1 MKRSRRSVAISLFVA
16 LAVASVFVVAIAGC
30 SGSNDG
36 ASTSAL
42 EGLDASQVKDD
53 DLKTLNVGSDLYPPF
68 VYTDEYGDIVG
79 LDVEILTEA
88 LARIGYKPKYQL
100 IDWEKKKELLA
111 SGELDCV
118 MGSFSMTGRENEYR
132 WAGPY
137 LASRQVVA
145 VDPQSDIYTLADL
158 EDKIVAVQS
167 TTKPEDILLNRINE
181 NVPQIKELYSFS
193 DGSYLNPALVEG
205 LVDAIA
211 AHESSFLTYEKD
223 YGVTY
228 RILDEPL
235 LEVGLGTAF
244 DINDTRGIDVK
255 LTHAYQ
261 EMLADGTMERLVS
274 KYFDDPSPFLNMEA
288 CHDRCARPRC
298 SGAGQSF
305 GRGMAPCRSA
315 GDSALG
321 CCRHDELRLHDG
333 PSRAALCRRC
343 RLRGDAEPFL
353 RCIQQRLYDQK
364 PDSRYGDRRR
374 GCPRYGARRF
384 SG

>member
-1 MKRSRRSVAISLFVA
+1 MKKTRRSVAITLLLA
-16 LAVASVFVVAIAGC
+16 LAIVGVFGVAIAGY
-30 SGSNDG
+30 SGSSNG
-36 ASTSAL
+36 GSASSEKSA
-42 EGLDASQVKDD
+42 ASHAKNAS
-53 DLKTLNVGSDLYPPF
+53 LKTLNVGSDLYPPF
-68 VYTDEYGDIVG
+68 VYSDEYGNIVG

-111 SGELDCV
+111 NGELDCV

-145 VDPQSDIYTLADL
+145 VDPESDIYTLADL
-158 EDKIVAVQS
+158 KDKVVAVQS
-167 TTKPEDILLNRINE
+167 TTKPEGILLNSTNE

-193 DGSYLNPALVEG
+193 DRSYLNPALVEG

-211 AHESSFLTYEKD
+211 AHESSLLTYEKD

-261 EMLADGTMERLVS
+261 KMLADGTMERLVS
-274 KYFDDPSPFLNMEA
+274 KYFDDPSPFLNVEGL
-288 CHDRCARPRC
+288 
-298 SGAGQSF
+298 S
-305 GRGMAPCRSA
+305 
-315 GDSALG
+315 
-321 CCRHDELRLHDG
+321 
-333 PSRAALCRRC
+333 
-343 RLRGDAEPFL
+343 
-353 RCIQQRLYDQK
+353 
-364 PDSRYGDRRR
+364 
-374 GCPRYGARRF
+374 
-384 SG
+384 

>member
-1 MKRSRRSVAISLFVA
+1 MKKTRRSVAITLLLA
-16 LAVASVFVVAIAGC
+16 LAIVGVFGVAIAGY
-30 SGSNDG
+30 SGSSNG
-36 ASTSAL
+36 GSASSEKSA
-42 EGLDASQVKDD
+42 ASHAKNAS
-53 DLKTLNVGSDLYPPF
+53 LKTLNVGSDLYPPF
-68 VYTDEYGDIVG
+68 VYSDEYGNIVG

-111 SGELDCV
+111 NGELDCV

-145 VDPQSDIYTLADL
+145 VDPESDIYTLADL
-158 EDKIVAVQS
+158 KDKVVAVQS
-167 TTKPEDILLNRINE
+167 TTKPEDILLNHTNE

-193 DGSYLNPALVEG
+193 DRSYLNPALVEG

-211 AHESSFLTYEKD
+211 AHESSLLTYEKD

-274 KYFDDPSPFLNMEA
+274 KYFDDPSPFLNVEGL
-288 CHDRCARPRC
+288 
-298 SGAGQSF
+298 S
-305 GRGMAPCRSA
+305 
-315 GDSALG
+315 
-321 CCRHDELRLHDG
+321 
-333 PSRAALCRRC
+333 
-343 RLRGDAEPFL
+343 
-353 RCIQQRLYDQK
+353 
-364 PDSRYGDRRR
+364 
-374 GCPRYGARRF
+374 
-384 SG
+384 

>member
-1 MKRSRRSVAISLFVA
+1 MKKTRRSVAITLLLA
-16 LAVASVFVVAIAGC
+16 LAIVGVFGVAIAGY
-30 SGSNDG
+30 SGSSNG
-36 ASTSAL
+36 GSASSEKSA
-42 EGLDASQVKDD
+42 ASHAKNAS
-53 DLKTLNVGSDLYPPF
+53 LKTLNVGSDLYPPF
-68 VYTDEYGDIVG
+68 VYSDEYGNIVG

-111 SGELDCV
+111 NGELDCV

-145 VDPQSDIYTLADL
+145 VDPESDIYTLADL
-158 EDKIVAVQS
+158 KDKVVAVQS
-167 TTKPEDILLNRINE
+167 TTKPEGILLNRTNE

-193 DGSYLNPALVEG
+193 DRSYLNLALVEG

-211 AHESSFLTYEKD
+211 AHESSLLTYEKD

-274 KYFDDPSPFLNMEA
+274 KYFDDPSPFLNVEGL
-288 CHDRCARPRC
+288 
-298 SGAGQSF
+298 S
-305 GRGMAPCRSA
+305 
-315 GDSALG
+315 
-321 CCRHDELRLHDG
+321 
-333 PSRAALCRRC
+333 
-343 RLRGDAEPFL
+343 
-353 RCIQQRLYDQK
+353 
-364 PDSRYGDRRR
+364 
-374 GCPRYGARRF
+374 
-384 SG
+384 

>member
-1 MKRSRRSVAISLFVA
+1 MKRPRRSVSISLFAA
-16 LAVASVFVVAIAGC
+16 LAVACAFVVAIAGC
-30 SGSNDG
+30 SGSNDR

-42 EGLDASQVKDD
+42 EGLDASQAKDD

-158 EDKIVAVQS
+158 EDKVVAVQS
-167 TTKPEDILLNRINE
+167 TTKPEDILLNRTNE

-193 DGSYLNPALVEG
+193 DRSNLNPALVEG

-211 AHESSFLTYEKD
+211 AHETAILQYMSD
-223 YGVTY
+223 YRLEY
-228 RILDEPL
+228 RVLDEPL
-235 LEVGLGTAF
+235 LTVGLGVAF
-244 DINDTRGIDVK
+244 ALDDARGLERALSDVFE
-255 LTHAYQ
+255 Q
-261 EMLADGTMERLVS
+261 MRADGTMEEIIGRYLDEPLR
-274 KYFDDPSPFLNMEA
+274 YMEGK
-288 CHDRCARPRC
+288 
-298 SGAGQSF
+298 S
-305 GRGMAPCRSA
+305 
-315 GDSALG
+315 
-321 CCRHDELRLHDG
+321 DEG
-333 PSRAALCRRC
+333 EIKS
-343 RLRGDAEPFL
+343 
-353 RCIQQRLYDQK
+353 
-364 PDSRYGDRRR
+364 
-374 GCPRYGARRF
+374 
-384 SG
+384 

>member
-1 MKRSRRSVAISLFVA
+1 MKKTRRSVAITLLLA
-16 LAVASVFVVAIAGC
+16 LAIVGVFGVAIAGY
-30 SGSNDG
+30 SGSSNG
-36 ASTSAL
+36 GSASSEKSA
-42 EGLDASQVKDD
+42 ASHAKNAS
-53 DLKTLNVGSDLYPPF
+53 LKTLNVGSDLYPPF
-68 VYTDEYGDIVG
+68 VYNDEYGNIVG

-100 IDWEKKKELLA
+100 IDWEKKNELLA
-111 SGELDCV
+111 NGELDCV

-145 VDPQSDIYTLADL
+145 VDPESDIYTLADL
-158 EDKIVAVQS
+158 KDKVVAVQS
-167 TTKPEDILLNRINE
+167 TTKPEGILLNSTNE

-193 DGSYLNPALVEG
+193 DRSYLNPALVEG

-211 AHESSFLTYEKD
+211 AHESSLLTYEKD

-274 KYFDDPSPFLNMEA
+274 KYFDDPSPFLNVEGL
-288 CHDRCARPRC
+288 
-298 SGAGQSF
+298 S
-305 GRGMAPCRSA
+305 
-315 GDSALG
+315 
-321 CCRHDELRLHDG
+321 
-333 PSRAALCRRC
+333 
-343 RLRGDAEPFL
+343 
-353 RCIQQRLYDQK
+353 
-364 PDSRYGDRRR
+364 
-374 GCPRYGARRF
+374 
-384 SG
+384 

>member
-1 MKRSRRSVAISLFVA
+1 MKKTRRSVAITLLLV
-16 LAVASVFVVAIAGC
+16 LAIVGVFGVAIAGY
-30 SGSNDG
+30 SGSSNG
-36 ASTSAL
+36 GSASSEKSA
-42 EGLDASQVKDD
+42 ASHAKNAS
-53 DLKTLNVGSDLYPPF
+53 LKTLNVGSDLYPPF
-68 VYTDEYGDIVG
+68 VYSDEYGNIVG

-118 MGSFSMTGRENEYR
+118 MGSLSMTGRENEYR

-145 VDPQSDIYTLADL
+145 VDPESDIYTLADL
-158 EDKIVAVQS
+158 KDKVVAVQS
-167 TTKPEDILLNRINE
+167 TTKPEDILLNRTNE

-193 DGSYLNPALVEG
+193 DRSYLNPALVEG

-211 AHESSFLTYEKD
+211 AHESSLLTYEKD

-255 LTHAYQ
+255 LTRAYQ

-274 KYFDDPSPFLNMEA
+274 KYFDDPSSFLNMEGL
-288 CHDRCARPRC
+288 
-298 SGAGQSF
+298 S
-305 GRGMAPCRSA
+305 
-315 GDSALG
+315 
-321 CCRHDELRLHDG
+321 
-333 PSRAALCRRC
+333 
-343 RLRGDAEPFL
+343 
-353 RCIQQRLYDQK
+353 
-364 PDSRYGDRRR
+364 
-374 GCPRYGARRF
+374 
-384 SG
+384 

>member
-1 MKRSRRSVAISLFVA
+1 MAEPRRLHQKAR
-16 LAVASVFVVAIAGC
+16 
-30 SGSNDG
+30 D
-36 ASTSAL
+36 T
-42 EGLDASQVKDD
+42 SQVKDD
-53 DLKTLNVGSDLYPPF
+53 NLKTLNVGSDLYPPF

-100 IDWEKKKELLA
+100 IVWEKKNELLA

-158 EDKIVAVQS
+158 EDKVVAVQS
-167 TTKPEDILLNRINE
+167 TTKPEGILLNRTNE
-181 NVPQIKELYSFS
+181 NVPQIKELYCFS
-193 DGSYLNPALVEG
+193 DRSYLNPALVEG

-211 AHESSFLTYEKD
+211 AHESSLLTYEKD

-261 EMLADGTMERLVS
+261 EMLADGTMKRLVS
-274 KYFDDPSPFLNMEA
+274 KYFDDPSPFLNIEGL
-288 CHDRCARPRC
+288 
-298 SGAGQSF
+298 S
-305 GRGMAPCRSA
+305 
-315 GDSALG
+315 
-321 CCRHDELRLHDG
+321 
-333 PSRAALCRRC
+333 
-343 RLRGDAEPFL
+343 
-353 RCIQQRLYDQK
+353 
-364 PDSRYGDRRR
+364 
-374 GCPRYGARRF
+374 
-384 SG
+384 

>member
-1 MKRSRRSVAISLFVA
+1 MKKTRRSVAITLLLA
-16 LAVASVFVVAIAGC
+16 LAIVGVFGVAIAGF
-30 SGSNDG
+30 SGSSNG
-36 ASTSAL
+36 GSASSEKSA
-42 EGLDASQVKDD
+42 ASHAKNAS
-53 DLKTLNVGSDLYPPF
+53 LKTLNVGSDLYPPF
-68 VYTDEYGDIVG
+68 VYSDEYGNIVG

-111 SGELDCV
+111 NGELDCV

-145 VDPQSDIYTLADL
+145 VDPESDIYTLADL

-193 DGSYLNPALVEG
+193 DRSYLNPALVEG

-211 AHESSFLTYEKD
+211 AHESSLLTYEKD

-235 LEVGLGTAF
+235 LTVGLGVAF
-244 DINDTRGIDVK
+244 AKEDERGLEKALSAVFE
-255 LTHAYQ
+255 
-261 EMLADGTMERLVS
+261 EMREDGTMEQIIGQYL
-274 KYFDDPSPFLNMEA
+274 DE
-288 CHDRCARPRC
+288 PR
-298 SGAGQSF
+298 GYMG
-305 GRGMAPCRSA
+305 G
-315 GDSALG
+315 
-321 CCRHDELRLHDG
+321 
-333 PSRAALCRRC
+333 
-343 RLRGDAEPFL
+343 
-353 RCIQQRLYDQK
+353 
-364 PDSRYGDRRR
+364 GDR
-374 GCPRYGARRF
+374 
-384 SG
+384 

>member
-1 MKRSRRSVAISLFVA
+1 MKKTRRSVAITLLLV
-16 LAVASVFVVAIAGC
+16 LAIVGVFGVAIAGY
-30 SGSNDG
+30 SGSSNG
-36 ASTSAL
+36 GSASSEKSA
-42 EGLDASQVKDD
+42 ASHAKNAS
-53 DLKTLNVGSDLYPPF
+53 LKTLNVGSDLYPPF
-68 VYTDEYGDIVG
+68 VYSDEYGNIVG

-111 SGELDCV
+111 NGELDCV

-145 VDPQSDIYTLADL
+145 VDPESDIYTLADL
-158 EDKIVAVQS
+158 KDKVVAVQS
-167 TTKPEDILLNRINE
+167 TTKPEGILLDSTNE

-193 DGSYLNPALVEG
+193 DRSYLNPALVEG

-211 AHESSFLTYEKD
+211 AHESSLLTYEKD

-261 EMLADGTMERLVS
+261 KMLADGTMERLVS
-274 KYFDDPSPFLNMEA
+274 KYFDDPSPFLNVEGL
-288 CHDRCARPRC
+288 
-298 SGAGQSF
+298 S
-305 GRGMAPCRSA
+305 
-315 GDSALG
+315 
-321 CCRHDELRLHDG
+321 
-333 PSRAALCRRC
+333 
-343 RLRGDAEPFL
+343 
-353 RCIQQRLYDQK
+353 
-364 PDSRYGDRRR
+364 
-374 GCPRYGARRF
+374 
-384 SG
+384 

>member
-1 MKRSRRSVAISLFVA
+1 MKKTRRSVAITLLLA
-16 LAVASVFVVAIAGC
+16 LAIVGVFGVAIAGY
-30 SGSNDG
+30 SGSSNG
-36 ASTSAL
+36 GSASSEKSA
-42 EGLDASQVKDD
+42 ASHAKNAS
-53 DLKTLNVGSDLYPPF
+53 LKTLNVGSDLYPPF
-68 VYTDEYGDIVG
+68 VYSDEYGNIVG

-111 SGELDCV
+111 NGELDCV

-145 VDPQSDIYTLADL
+145 VDPESDIYTLADL
-158 EDKIVAVQS
+158 KDKVVAVQS
-167 TTKPEDILLNRINE
+167 TTKPEGILLNSTNE

-193 DGSYLNPALVEG
+193 DRSYLNPALVEG

-211 AHESSFLTYEKD
+211 AHESSLLTYEKD

-274 KYFDDPSPFLNMEA
+274 KFFDDPSPFLNVEGL
-288 CHDRCARPRC
+288 
-298 SGAGQSF
+298 S
-305 GRGMAPCRSA
+305 
-315 GDSALG
+315 
-321 CCRHDELRLHDG
+321 
-333 PSRAALCRRC
+333 
-343 RLRGDAEPFL
+343 
-353 RCIQQRLYDQK
+353 
-364 PDSRYGDRRR
+364 
-374 GCPRYGARRF
+374 
-384 SG
+384 

>member
-1 MKRSRRSVAISLFVA
+1 MKRSRRPIAITLLIA
-16 LAVASVFVVAIAGC
+16 LALVGVFGVAMVGC
-30 SGSNDG
+30 SGLSDSAQK
-36 ASTSAL
+36 ASSEEA
-42 EGLDASQVKDD
+42 DAAQAKDD
-53 DLKTLNVGSDLYPPF
+53 NLKTLNVGSDLYPPF
-68 VYTDEYGDIVG
+68 VYNDEYGNIVG

-88 LARIGYKPKYQL
+88 LARIGYKPNYQL

-118 MGSFSMTGRENEYR
+118 MGSFTMTGREGEYR

-145 VDPQSDIYTLADL
+145 VDPESDIYTLADL
-158 EDKIVAVQS
+158 EGKVVAVQS
-167 TTKPEDILLNRINE
+167 TTKPEGILLNRTNE

-193 DGSYLNPALVEG
+193 DRSFLNPALVEG

-211 AHESSFLTYEKD
+211 AHESSLLTYEKD

-261 EMLADGTMERLVS
+261 DMLADGTMERLVA
-274 KYFDDPSPFLNMEA
+274 KYFDDPSPFLDVEGL
-288 CHDRCARPRC
+288 
-298 SGAGQSF
+298 S
-305 GRGMAPCRSA
+305 
-315 GDSALG
+315 
-321 CCRHDELRLHDG
+321 
-333 PSRAALCRRC
+333 
-343 RLRGDAEPFL
+343 
-353 RCIQQRLYDQK
+353 
-364 PDSRYGDRRR
+364 
-374 GCPRYGARRF
+374 
-384 SG
+384 

>member
-1 MKRSRRSVAISLFVA
+1 MKKTRRSVAITLLLA
-16 LAVASVFVVAIAGC
+16 LAIVGVFGVAIAGY
-30 SGSNDG
+30 SGSSNG
-36 ASTSAL
+36 GSASSEKSA
-42 EGLDASQVKDD
+42 ASHAKNAS
-53 DLKTLNVGSDLYPPF
+53 LKTLNVGSDLYPPF
-68 VYTDEYGDIVG
+68 VYSDEYGNIVG

-111 SGELDCV
+111 NGELDCV

-145 VDPQSDIYTLADL
+145 VDPESDIYTLADL
-158 EDKIVAVQS
+158 KDKVVAVQS
-167 TTKPEDILLNRINE
+167 TTKPEGILLDSTNE

-193 DGSYLNPALVEG
+193 DRSYLNPALVEG

-211 AHESSFLTYEKD
+211 AHESSLLTYEKD

-261 EMLADGTMERLVS
+261 KMLADGTMKRLVS
-274 KYFDDPSPFLNMEA
+274 KYFDDPSPFLNVEGL
-288 CHDRCARPRC
+288 
-298 SGAGQSF
+298 S
-305 GRGMAPCRSA
+305 
-315 GDSALG
+315 
-321 CCRHDELRLHDG
+321 
-333 PSRAALCRRC
+333 
-343 RLRGDAEPFL
+343 
-353 RCIQQRLYDQK
+353 
-364 PDSRYGDRRR
+364 
-374 GCPRYGARRF
+374 
-384 SG
+384 

>member
-1 MKRSRRSVAISLFVA
+1 MKKTRRSVAITLLLA
-16 LAVASVFVVAIAGC
+16 LAIVGVFGVAIAGY
-30 SGSNDG
+30 SGSSNG
-36 ASTSAL
+36 GSASSEKSA
-42 EGLDASQVKDD
+42 ASHAKNAS
-53 DLKTLNVGSDLYPPF
+53 LKTLNVGSDLYPPF
-68 VYTDEYGDIVG
+68 VYSDEYGNIVG

-111 SGELDCV
+111 NGELDCV

-145 VDPQSDIYTLADL
+145 VDPESDIYTLADL
-158 EDKIVAVQS
+158 KDKVVAVQS
-167 TTKPEDILLNRINE
+167 TTKPEGILLNSTNE

-193 DGSYLNPALVEG
+193 DRSYLNPALVEG

-211 AHESSFLTYEKD
+211 AHESSLLTYEKD
-223 YGVTY
+223 YGATY

-274 KYFDDPSPFLNMEA
+274 KYFDDPSPFLNVEGL
-288 CHDRCARPRC
+288 
-298 SGAGQSF
+298 S
-305 GRGMAPCRSA
+305 
-315 GDSALG
+315 
-321 CCRHDELRLHDG
+321 
-333 PSRAALCRRC
+333 
-343 RLRGDAEPFL
+343 
-353 RCIQQRLYDQK
+353 
-364 PDSRYGDRRR
+364 
-374 GCPRYGARRF
+374 
-384 SG
+384 

>member
-1 MKRSRRSVAISLFVA
+1 MG
-16 LAVASVFVVAIAGC
+16 VFGVAIAGY
-30 SGSNDG
+30 SGSSNG
-36 ASTSAL
+36 GSASSEKSA
-42 EGLDASQVKDD
+42 ASHAKKAS
-53 DLKTLNVGSDLYPPF
+53 LKTLNVGSDLYPPF
-68 VYTDEYGDIVG
+68 VYSDEYGNIVG

-111 SGELDCV
+111 NGELDCV

-145 VDPQSDIYTLADL
+145 VDPESDIYTLADL
-158 EDKIVAVQS
+158 KDKVVAVQS
-167 TTKPEDILLNRINE
+167 TTKPEGILLNSTNE

-193 DGSYLNPALVEG
+193 DRSYLNPALVEG

-211 AHESSFLTYEKD
+211 AHESSLLTYEKD

-255 LTHAYQ
+255 LTHAYR

-274 KYFDDPSPFLNMEA
+274 KYFDDPSPFLNVEGL
-288 CHDRCARPRC
+288 
-298 SGAGQSF
+298 S
-305 GRGMAPCRSA
+305 
-315 GDSALG
+315 
-321 CCRHDELRLHDG
+321 
-333 PSRAALCRRC
+333 
-343 RLRGDAEPFL
+343 
-353 RCIQQRLYDQK
+353 
-364 PDSRYGDRRR
+364 
-374 GCPRYGARRF
+374 
-384 SG
+384 

>member
-1 MKRSRRSVAISLFVA
+1 MKRPRRSAAISLFVA
-16 LAVASVFVVAIAGC
+16 LTVVSAFVVAIAGC

-36 ASTSAL
+36 AAASAS
-42 EGLDASQVKDD
+42 ENPAASQVKDGS
-53 DLKTLNVGSDLYPPF
+53 LKTLNVGSDLYPPF
-68 VYTDEYGDIVG
+68 VYSDEYGNIVG

-145 VDPQSDIYTLADL
+145 VDPESDIYTLADL
-158 EDKIVAVQS
+158 EGRVVAVQS
-167 TTKPEDILLNRINE
+167 TTKPESILLNHTNE

-193 DGSYLNPALVEG
+193 DRSYLNPALVEG

-211 AHESSFLTYEKD
+211 AHESSLLTYEKD

-228 RILDEPL
+228 RILSEPL
-235 LEVGLGTAF
+235 LEVGLGTVF

-274 KYFDDPSPFLNMEA
+274 KYFDDPSPFLNMEGL
-288 CHDRCARPRC
+288 
-298 SGAGQSF
+298 S
-305 GRGMAPCRSA
+305 
-315 GDSALG
+315 
-321 CCRHDELRLHDG
+321 
-333 PSRAALCRRC
+333 
-343 RLRGDAEPFL
+343 
-353 RCIQQRLYDQK
+353 
-364 PDSRYGDRRR
+364 
-374 GCPRYGARRF
+374 
-384 SG
+384 

>member
-1 MKRSRRSVAISLFVA
+1 MKKTRRSVAITLLLA
-16 LAVASVFVVAIAGC
+16 LAIVGVFGVAIAGY
-30 SGSNDG
+30 SGSSNG
-36 ASTSAL
+36 GSASSEKSA
-42 EGLDASQVKDD
+42 ASHAKNAS
-53 DLKTLNVGSDLYPPF
+53 LKTLNVGSDLYPPF
-68 VYTDEYGDIVG
+68 VYSDEYGNIVG

-145 VDPQSDIYTLADL
+145 VDPESDIYTLADL
-158 EDKIVAVQS
+158 KDKVVAVQS
-167 TTKPEDILLNRINE
+167 TTKPEDILLNHTNE
-181 NVPQIKELYSFS
+181 NVPQIKELCSFS
-193 DGSYLNPALVEG
+193 DRSYLNPALVEG

-211 AHESSFLTYEKD
+211 AHESSLLTYEKD

-274 KYFDDPSPFLNMEA
+274 KYFDDPSPFLNVEGL
-288 CHDRCARPRC
+288 
-298 SGAGQSF
+298 S
-305 GRGMAPCRSA
+305 
-315 GDSALG
+315 
-321 CCRHDELRLHDG
+321 
-333 PSRAALCRRC
+333 
-343 RLRGDAEPFL
+343 
-353 RCIQQRLYDQK
+353 
-364 PDSRYGDRRR
+364 
-374 GCPRYGARRF
+374 
-384 SG
+384 

>member
-1 MKRSRRSVAISLFVA
+1 MKKTRRSVAITLLLA
-16 LAVASVFVVAIAGC
+16 LAIVGVFGVAIAGF
-30 SGSNDG
+30 SGSSNG
-36 ASTSAL
+36 GSASSEKSA
-42 EGLDASQVKDD
+42 ASHAKNAS
-53 DLKTLNVGSDLYPPF
+53 LKTLNVGSDLYPPF
-68 VYTDEYGDIVG
+68 VYSDEYGNIVG

-111 SGELDCV
+111 NGELDCV

-145 VDPQSDIYTLADL
+145 VDPESDIYTLADL
-158 EDKIVAVQS
+158 KDKVVAVQS
-167 TTKPEDILLNRINE
+167 TTKPEGILLNSTNE

-193 DGSYLNPALVEG
+193 DRSYLNPALVEG
-205 LVDAIA
+205 LGDAIA
-211 AHESSFLTYEKD
+211 AHESSLLTYEKD

-274 KYFDDPSPFLNMEA
+274 KYFDDPSPFLNVEGL
-288 CHDRCARPRC
+288 
-298 SGAGQSF
+298 S
-305 GRGMAPCRSA
+305 
-315 GDSALG
+315 
-321 CCRHDELRLHDG
+321 
-333 PSRAALCRRC
+333 
-343 RLRGDAEPFL
+343 
-353 RCIQQRLYDQK
+353 
-364 PDSRYGDRRR
+364 
-374 GCPRYGARRF
+374 
-384 SG
+384 

>member
-1 MKRSRRSVAISLFVA
+1 MAEPRC
-16 LAVASVFVVAIAGC
+16 LASKGP
-30 SGSNDG
+30 
-36 ASTSAL
+36 
-42 EGLDASQVKDD
+42 DATQVKDG

-167 TTKPEDILLNRINE
+167 TTKPEGILLNRTNE
-181 NVPQIKELYSFS
+181 NVPQIKELYCFS
-193 DGSYLNPALVEG
+193 DRSCLNPALVEG

-211 AHESSFLTYEKD
+211 AHESLLLTYEK
-223 YGVTY
+223 
-228 RILDEPL
+228 
-235 LEVGLGTAF
+235 
-244 DINDTRGIDVK
+244 
-255 LTHAYQ
+255 
-261 EMLADGTMERLVS
+261 RLWRNVS
-274 KYFDDPSPFLNMEA
+274 N
-288 CHDRCARPRC
+288 
-298 SGAGQSF
+298 F
-305 GRGMAPCRSA
+305 G
-315 GDSALG
+315 
-321 CCRHDELRLHDG
+321 
-333 PSRAALCRRC
+333 
-343 RLRGDAEPFL
+343 
-353 RCIQQRLYDQK
+353 
-364 PDSRYGDRRR
+364 
-374 GCPRYGARRF
+374 
-384 SG
+384 

>member
-1 MKRSRRSVAISLFVA
+1 MKKTRRSVAITLLLA
-16 LAVASVFVVAIAGC
+16 LAIVGVFGVAIAGF
-30 SGSNDG
+30 SGSSNG
-36 ASTSAL
+36 GSASSEKSA
-42 EGLDASQVKDD
+42 ASHAKNAS
-53 DLKTLNVGSDLYPPF
+53 LKTFNVGSDLYPPF
-68 VYTDEYGDIVG
+68 VYSDEYGNIVG

-111 SGELDCV
+111 NGELDCV

-145 VDPQSDIYTLADL
+145 VDPESDIYTLADL
-158 EDKIVAVQS
+158 KDKVVAVQS
-167 TTKPEDILLNRINE
+167 TTKPEGILLDSTNE

-193 DGSYLNPALVEG
+193 DRSYLNPALVEG

-211 AHESSFLTYEKD
+211 AHESSLLTYEKD

-274 KYFDDPSPFLNMEA
+274 KYFDDPSPFLNVEGL
-288 CHDRCARPRC
+288 
-298 SGAGQSF
+298 S
-305 GRGMAPCRSA
+305 
-315 GDSALG
+315 
-321 CCRHDELRLHDG
+321 
-333 PSRAALCRRC
+333 
-343 RLRGDAEPFL
+343 
-353 RCIQQRLYDQK
+353 
-364 PDSRYGDRRR
+364 
-374 GCPRYGARRF
+374 
-384 SG
+384 

>member
-1 MKRSRRSVAISLFVA
+1 MKKTRRSVAITLLLA
-16 LAVASVFVVAIAGC
+16 LAIVGVFGVAIAGNF
-30 SGSNDG
+30 GSSNG
-36 ASTSAL
+36 GSASSEKSA
-42 EGLDASQVKDD
+42 ASHAKNAS
-53 DLKTLNVGSDLYPPF
+53 LKTLNVGSDLYPPF
-68 VYTDEYGDIVG
+68 VYSDEYGNIVG

-111 SGELDCV
+111 NGELDCV

-145 VDPQSDIYTLADL
+145 VDPESDIYTLADL
-158 EDKIVAVQS
+158 KDKVVAVQS
-167 TTKPEDILLNRINE
+167 TTKPEGILLNRTNE

-193 DGSYLNPALVEG
+193 DRSYLNPALVEG

-211 AHESSFLTYEKD
+211 AHESSLLTYEKD

-274 KYFDDPSPFLNMEA
+274 KYFDDPSPFLNVEGL
-288 CHDRCARPRC
+288 
-298 SGAGQSF
+298 S
-305 GRGMAPCRSA
+305 
-315 GDSALG
+315 
-321 CCRHDELRLHDG
+321 
-333 PSRAALCRRC
+333 
-343 RLRGDAEPFL
+343 
-353 RCIQQRLYDQK
+353 
-364 PDSRYGDRRR
+364 
-374 GCPRYGARRF
+374 
-384 SG
+384 

>member
-1 MKRSRRSVAISLFVA
+1 MKRPCRSVTISLFVA
-16 LAVASVFVVAIAGC
+16 LAVVGVFVVAIAGC
-30 SGSNDG
+30 SESNDG
-36 ASTSAL
+36 AAASAS
-42 EGLDASQVKDD
+42 EGAAASQVKDD
-53 DLKTLNVGSDLYPPF
+53 NLKTLNVGSDLYPPF
-68 VYTDEYGDIVG
+68 VYSDEYSNIIG

-88 LARIGYKPKYQL
+88 LSRIGYKPNYQL
-100 IDWEKKKELLA
+100 IDWEKKKELLE

-145 VDPQSDIYTLADL
+145 VDPESDIYTLADL
-158 EDKIVAVQS
+158 EGKVVAVQS
-167 TTKPEDILLNRINE
+167 TTKPESILLNHTNE

-193 DGSYLNPALVEG
+193 DRSYLNPALVEG

-211 AHESSFLTYEKD
+211 AHESSLLTYEKD

-228 RILDEPL
+228 RILSEPL

-274 KYFDDPSPFLNMEA
+274 KYFDDPSPFLNMEGL
-288 CHDRCARPRC
+288 
-298 SGAGQSF
+298 S
-305 GRGMAPCRSA
+305 
-315 GDSALG
+315 
-321 CCRHDELRLHDG
+321 
-333 PSRAALCRRC
+333 
-343 RLRGDAEPFL
+343 
-353 RCIQQRLYDQK
+353 
-364 PDSRYGDRRR
+364 
-374 GCPRYGARRF
+374 
-384 SG
+384 